1 MKTIIKITQ
10 MGLAKLNNA
19 EYTNLSNRTYALIS
33 AATPAAL
40 GLEEGDLARYYELLG
55 TMRELVAQS
64 RISNET
70 AEMEK
75 LDKERDDI
83 GVYILTTVRNSRKS
97 PLSAIA
103 AASTRLYNVLK
114 PYTGFQ
120 KLANQQETVKVN
132 GMVADLKKASVAADV
147 QALGLN
153 ELVNALEQANSQ
165 YEELTIQRTEN
176 RAASKI
182 DNSKT
187 VRAEMDVLY
196 DYFMTL
202 AFVESVANP
211 TEATAKFVQSMN
223 ALVAEINMLYNQRSG
238 NSGGANSSTSG
249 GGGTGTGGTVPDGGG
264 TPGDGTDT
272 PDTGGNET
280 PEPPGTDTPGTG
292 GGGTTPDTGGGDDSG
307 GTNDDGGADFN

>member
-1 MKTIIKITQ
+1 MKTVIKITQ

-40 GLEEGDLARYYELLG
+40 GLEDSDLARYYQLLG

-83 GVYILTTVRNSRKS
+83 GVYIITTVRNSRKS

-120 KLANQQETVKVN
+120 KLANQQETVKVS
-132 GMVADLKKASVAADV
+132 GMVADLKKPANAADV
-147 QALGLN
+147 QALGLT
-153 ELVNALEQANSQ
+153 ELVTALEQANNQ
-165 YEELTIQRTEN
+165 YEALTIQRTEN

-182 DNSKT
+182 ENSKN

-196 DYFMTL
+196 DYFMTM
-202 AFVESVANP
+202 AFVESVAKP
-211 TEATAKFVQSMN
+211 TEATAKFVLSMN
-223 ALVAEINMLYNQRSG
+223 ALIAEINTLYNQRTGST
-238 NSGGANSSTSG
+238 GGASSSTSG
-249 GGGTGTGGTVPDGGG
+249 GSGTTGGTTGGDGTTPPGEGTDDPDTGGDVTPGTGGGE
-264 TPGDGTDT
+264 T
-272 PDTGGNET
+272 PDTGGG
-280 PEPPGTDTPGTG
+280 GTTPGTG
-292 GGGTTPDTGGGDDSG
+292 GGGDTGGGSS
-307 GTNDDGGADFN
+307 DGSADFS

>member
-1 MKTIIKITQ
+1 MKSVIKITQ

-40 GLEEGDLARYYELLG
+40 GLEDSDLARYYELLG

-83 GVYILTTVRNSRKS
+83 GVYIITTVRNSRKS

-103 AASTRLYNVLK
+103 TASTRLYNVLK

-120 KLANQQETVKVN
+120 KLANQQETVKVS
-132 GMVADLKKASVAADV
+132 GMVADLKKPANASDV
-147 QALGLN
+147 QALGLT
-153 ELVNALEQANSQ
+153 ELVTALEQANNQ
-165 YEELTIQRTEN
+165 YEALTIQRTEN

-182 DNSKT
+182 DNSKN

-202 AFVESVANP
+202 AFVESVAKP
-211 TEATAKFVQSMN
+211 TDATAKFVQSMN
-223 ALVAEINMLYNQRSG
+223 ALIAEVNTLYNQRTGST
-238 NSGGANSSTSG
+238 GGANSSTSG
-249 GGGTGTGGTVPDGGG
+249 GGGTTGGTTG
-264 TPGDGTDT
+264 GDGTTSPDDGT
-272 PDTGGNET
+272 DAPDTGGDVTPGTGGSET
-280 PEPPGTDTPGTG
+280 PDTG
-292 GGGTTPDTGGGDDSG
+292 GGGTTPGTDGGGDTGGG
-307 GTNDDGGADFN
+307 NDDGGADFN